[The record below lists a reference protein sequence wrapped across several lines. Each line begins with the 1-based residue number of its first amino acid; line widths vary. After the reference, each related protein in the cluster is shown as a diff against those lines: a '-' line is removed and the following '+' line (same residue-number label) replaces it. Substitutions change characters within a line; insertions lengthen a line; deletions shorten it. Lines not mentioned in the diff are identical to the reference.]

1 MAVPLPDRATL
12 DAVKRRAEDER
23 AFWSARRAELSRRF
37 PDEFVAVGS
46 GEIVDHD
53 PDLMIL
59 ARRLQKK
66 GIPSHKVS
74 IFFMATQPETYL
86 L

>member
-1 MAVPLPDRATL
+1 MAVPLPDRVTL

-23 AFWSARRAELSRRF
+23 AFWSAHRAELTQRF
-37 PDEFVAVGS
+37 PDEFIAVRN

-74 IFFMATQPETYL
+74 IFFTATQPESYL